1 VISVRTSICTTAK
14 GNEKGDLKNCCKRSE
29 RTQEWAG
36 DGVEAIIGYATIYNP
51 SGSHLDVC
59 PGTLSGDNH
68 YL

>member
-1 VISVRTSICTTAK
+1 MSVRTSTCTTAK
-14 GNEKGDLKNCCKRSE
+14 GNKKGDLKNCCKRSE

-36 DGVEAIIGYATIYNP
+36 DVVDGIIGNTTIYNP

-59 PGTLSGDNH
+59 PGTLLGDKR